1 MKNFLKEN
9 WLKVGILLI
18 VLLLV
23 FFSVIFPRLVGMSC
37 YKSSKAFILEMQNP
51 ENVQV
56 VYEGIYKMCM
66 DKWGY

>member
-1 MKNFLKEN
+1 MQILFKEN
-9 WLKVGILLI
+9 WFKVGILLI
-18 VLLLV
+18 ALLWV
-23 FFSVIFPRLVGMSC
+23 FFSVIFPKLVGASC
-37 YKSSKAFILEMQNP
+37 YKSSKTFVLGMQNS